1 MKCSM
6 DSSAFSFLGEKFEI
20 QTELDLAKSIVR
32 DRAEVKTKSD
42 NKNKVLDSK
51 FGCFL
56 IIREWKC
63 MLPCGNI
70 DECIDRSIAKGC
82 PGKYHS
88 LTSSENDLEWISV
101 LLLAF
106 LSIRKI

>member
-1 MKCSM
+1 M

-56 IIREWKC
+56 IIRE
-63 MLPCGNI
+63 
-70 DECIDRSIAKGC
+70 
-82 PGKYHS
+82 
-88 LTSSENDLEWISV
+88 
-101 LLLAF
+101 
-106 LSIRKI
+106 